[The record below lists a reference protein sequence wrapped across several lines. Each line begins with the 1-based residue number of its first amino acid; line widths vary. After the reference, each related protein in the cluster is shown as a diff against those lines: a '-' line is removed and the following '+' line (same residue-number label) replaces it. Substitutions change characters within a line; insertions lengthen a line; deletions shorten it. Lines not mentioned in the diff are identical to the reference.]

1 MDMMSKITLRIS
13 SKPMVIELDVTRGQD
28 EMTVVAGQAAW
39 GEEAADE
46 LAQP

>member
-28 EMTVVAGQAAW
+28 EMTVAAW